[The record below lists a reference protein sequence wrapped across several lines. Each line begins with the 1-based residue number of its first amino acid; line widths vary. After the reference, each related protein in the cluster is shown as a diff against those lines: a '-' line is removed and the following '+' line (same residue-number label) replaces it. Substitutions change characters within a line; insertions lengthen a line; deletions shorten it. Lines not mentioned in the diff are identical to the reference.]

1 MPPIAHD
8 RNQLEAIA
16 TRVVEEGGYLLEELN
31 LRKAGRRLLVQV
43 VIDSEQRIDL
53 DAVASVSRQLDRELE
68 ESGAMGDDAYTLE
81 VTTRG
86 TDKPLVLERH
96 FRANVGRLVEF
107 TVSAEQEQA
116 RIKSVDGGVVTFE
129 DGTSAEIAKLGDVFV
144 VLEFN
149 RKDAKPIEFDVE
161 EEAADEDDAEDSE

>member
-1 MPPIAHD
+1 MPTAHD
-8 RNQLEAIA
+8 RDQLHA
-16 TRVVEEGGYLLEELN
+16 TATQIVEGNGYLLEELN
-31 LRKAGRRLLVQV
+31 LRKAGRRILVQV

-53 DAVASVSRQLDRELE
+53 DAVADVSRALDRALE

-86 TDKPLVLERH
+86 TDKPLTLERH
-96 FRANVGRLVEF
+96 FRANIGRLVEF

-116 RIKSVDGGVVTFE
+116 RIKSVENGVVTFE
-129 DGTSAEIAKLGDVFV
+129 DGTSAELSKLGEVFV

-161 EEAADEDDAEDSE
+161 EAAADEDDSEDSE